1 MYKNILLVLLL
12 IFQVSTFAQKKDN
25 EVGIFAGVSYYM
37 GDLNP
42 QKIFH
47 EIDPSIG
54 IIYRIDFNSRY
65 ALRFSGIFGSLHGS
79 DASSKNAY
87 QIARNQ
93 SFRVPISE
101 FASMI
106 EFHFFPYKPESRYEF
121 ITPYVAIGLGV
132 LIIPSQQNS
141 IPVKPVIP
149 FGIGCK
155 YAFNKRFGISA
166 EWTYRKTFTDYI
178 DQLPNDVYTQTATF
192 ENKQRSFFGSKDWY
206 SFAGISLTYKFALGS
221 SKCPAYR
228 Q

>member
-1 MYKNILLVLLL
+1 MYKHILLVILL
-12 IFQVSTFAQKKDN
+12 IFPLCILAQKKDH
-25 EVGIFAGVSYYM
+25 EIGVFAGISYYM

-42 QKIFH
+42 QKVFH

-54 IIYRIDFNSRY
+54 IVYKIDINPRY
-65 ALRFSGIFGSLHGS
+65 AFRFSGIFGSLHCT
-79 DASSKNAY
+79 DASSKNGY
-87 QIARNQ
+87 QIARNY
-93 SFRVPISE
+93 SFRVPITE
-101 FASMI
+101 FASMV

-121 ITPYVAIGLGV
+121 ITPYVGVGIGV
-132 LIIPSQQNS
+132 LIIPSQQSS

-149 FGIGCK
+149 FGVGCK
-155 YAFNKRFGISA
+155 YAINKRLGISV

-178 DQLPNDVYTQTATF
+178 DQLPNDVYTQTPIF

-228 Q
+228 